1 VQNSVKTDSQS
12 QKEYIF
18 RCVIRYFSLFIF
30 FSLKRL
36 SHLSK
41 TFIPSHFLSLII
53 LFFLYEARAIII
65 YNKNNSNYNR
75 LNKNIL
81 QDKIP

>member
-18 RCVIRYFSLFIF
+18 RFVILYFSLFIF

-53 LFFLYEARAIII
+53 LFFFVRSKSKYYLE
-65 YNKNNSNYNR
+65 
-75 LNKNIL
+75 
-81 QDKIP
+81 